1 MTQGIYL
8 IENLI
13 NQKKYIG
20 QSTHIESR
28 FNAHKNHYKAHLESS
43 PLLYRAFEKYGLEN
57 FKFSIL
63 EKVENKQDLNEKES
77 YYILKLN
84 TLSPNGYN
92 CVLPTE
98 LMRWENNVKN
108 KLSNEDIENIKNI
121 LINTEVPIN
130 EIAAQYSVELST
142 IYRINRGETWTT
154 PDTDY
159 PLRKTNDLAR
169 PGNANGRSNFTDE
182 EVMEIRKAYVN
193 KTVNELYK
201 DYQDKCSLSGFKKIV
216 QGETFSHLPI
226 YKKSIKTWVK
236 L

>member
-1 MTQGIYL
+1 M
-8 IENLI
+8 
-13 NQKKYIG
+13 
-20 QSTHIESR
+20 
-28 FNAHKNHYKAHLESS
+28 
-43 PLLYRAFEKYGLEN
+43 
-57 FKFSIL
+57 
-63 EKVENKQDLNEKES
+63 
-77 YYILKLN
+77 
-84 TLSPNGYN
+84 
-92 CVLPTE
+92 
-98 LMRWENNVKN
+98 KN